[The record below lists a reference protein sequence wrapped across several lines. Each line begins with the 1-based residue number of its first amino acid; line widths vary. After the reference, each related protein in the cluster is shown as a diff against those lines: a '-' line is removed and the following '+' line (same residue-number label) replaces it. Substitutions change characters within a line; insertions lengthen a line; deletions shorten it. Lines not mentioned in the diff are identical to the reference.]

1 MWFQPLVPGE
11 LVADCFALAREAR
24 ALDMQASPYDVAHL
38 GLEPI
43 RVETVEGRAEYARR
57 QRELMTATAPLRQR
71 LAGVLE
77 ALTGVAA

>member
-1 MWFQPLVPGE
+1 MVGSE
-11 LVADCFALAREAR
+11 IAADCFDLARQAR

-57 QRELMTATAPLRQR
+57 QRELMTATTPLRQR
-71 LAGVLE
+71 LRSALSR
-77 ALTGVAA
+77 LTG